1 MHGWAG
7 MIKPEQIPDEVIKA
21 AFNAAMLQPHNSH
34 TGQMIAAVTAAINAW
49 PGFKAAWF
57 LPQGKVYILPAPWEN
72 PKPQEKN
79 ND

>member
-1 MHGWAG
+1 

-49 PGFKAAWF
+49 PGGNEKHSLIL
-57 LPQGKVYILPAPWEN
+57 LPL
-72 PKPQEKN
+72 PQEKN
-79 ND
+79 DD

>member
-1 MHGWAG
+1 
-7 MIKPEQIPDEVIKA
+7 MIKPEQIPEEA
-21 AFNAAMLQPHNSH
+21 AGMVCYYLGCKMPEARQAL
-34 TGQMIAAVTAAINAW
+34 VAAINAW

-79 ND
+79 DD